1 MKLNEN
7 DITNAYL
14 ALKNH
19 VYYDNINLF
28 LKQRLSEFESVDGSE
43 FEQRLQTI
51 LSVFG
56 DADFESNEQL
66 IGWLDQIDFHLLPK
80 SIEPRKE
87 GNCEEESDKGLFI
100 SNVRESEGYDV
111 SKVNYFINAP
121 IELHILDALW
131 CLVVAPALEHSMS
144 KDSYGNRLSSQSLA
158 YSNKRTLSGNTS
170 VFRRYITQYNQWR
183 DQAIT
188 QATRI
193 FEGGDD
199 VALLSI
205 DLQSFYYHVNIDF
218 ENVKSKIKE
227 HYADKEY
234 WKTIAIQLTDI
245 LDYIFSVYA
254 DKIAPSFEI
263 THPDCFGKKGLP
275 IGLMSSAVLANWYLT
290 PFDKKIAEEVR
301 PEYFGRYVDD
311 MIFVFKRPKI
321 AKQDSI
327 KNFIHK
333 YLKPIELN
341 ASGKTYDIQVD
352 DNLLPIQ
359 QQKVILQFY
368 DKKHGKAGL
377 DLFRQEL
384 DERSSA
390 FRFLPE
396 EHMDKDLDRFAY
408 DIIYKGSANKFRS
421 IVGLR
426 EDETELAKYLA
437 SQITAHRLCRVNRN
451 QNVVPQLKR
460 FLKGINALQFSR
472 LWEKIYQYAIITQKY
487 KFATQIY
494 TYIRKQF
501 ESINCIDEQNNI
513 HEHLSNKIKDDF
525 EIYNDLSLG
534 LTVGLLD
541 LAKLPKDILDFDF
554 NLFGEDCIVS
564 DSKNLT
570 KIAPY
575 HSKVHQYA
583 VHFRNANLIRH
594 HLVAWPLMNYSG
606 FGGDLTL
613 EIESLENN
621 SNTIDELKLKFSP
634 RFIHFDEW
642 QLFHLN
648 TSFVSDGNFLN
659 CLRETKSEYE
669 KKYQALPF
677 LVTDNH
683 VENGNPCK
691 NTIYFEN
698 DKNKDKLKLAIANI
712 NVKDSDIEG
721 AINRSKSPNLSYERQ
736 MQIYDVLNSA
746 VREKAD
752 LLILPELSVAVSW
765 LPFIVSY
772 ARRSQLGIVL
782 GLEHWIADGV
792 AYNLLVEIMP
802 YKVDDKYKSC
812 VVIPRLKNY
821 YAPAEVELL
830 ESLRIKKPKSDR
842 VHQYHSINWRGVSFA
857 SYNCFELADIKHR
870 ALFKSE
876 IDLLI
881 ACVWNKDT
889 NYYQHVLESAVR
901 DLHCYAVQV
910 NTSQFGSYVLQ
921 PSRTETRVKL
931 AVQGGD
937 NISILTTTI
946 DINKLRS
953 FQFKSKPN
961 GNTEYKPLP
970 PGYDCEAVINRAKRK
985 RML

>member
-1 MKLNEN
+1 MILNEN

-19 VYYDNINLF
+19 VYYDNMNLF
-28 LKQRLSEFESVDGSE
+28 LKQRLSEFEDNDVSE
-43 FEQRLQTI
+43 IEERLQTI
-51 LSVFG
+51 LSVLNE
-56 DADFESNEQL
+56 ADFKSNEQFTE
-66 IGWLDQIDFHLLPK
+66 WLSKIDFHLLPK
-80 SIEPRKE
+80 SISSKKE
-87 GNCEEESDKGLFI
+87 NDVVDETSNGLFI
-100 SNVRESEGYDV
+100 SNVRESDGYEV
-111 SKVNYFINAP
+111 SKVNYFISAP

-131 CLVVAPALEHSMS
+131 CLVVAPALERPMS

-158 YSNKRTLSGNTS
+158 YLDKRTLNGNTS

-193 FEGGDD
+193 FDGGDD

-227 HYADKEY
+227 HYADNNS
-234 WKTIAIQLTDI
+234 WITIANRLTEM
-245 LDYIFSVYA
+245 LDYIFSIYTH
-254 DKIAPSFEI
+254 KISPSFKL
-263 THPDCFGKKGLP
+263 THSDCSDKKGLP
-275 IGLMSSAVLANWYLT
+275 IGLMSSSVLANWYLT
-290 PFDKKIAEEVR
+290 PFDNDITDEVR

-321 AKQDSI
+321 DKQDSI
-327 KNFIHK
+327 KNFILK
-333 YLKPIELN
+333 YLKPIKPHN
-341 ASGKTYDIQVD
+341 SGKAYVINVG

-359 QQKVILQFY
+359 QEKVILQFY

-390 FRFLPE
+390 FRFLPD

-408 DIIYKGSANKFRS
+408 DIVYKGSANKFRS
-421 IVGLR
+421 IIGLR
-426 EDETELAKYLA
+426 ENEIELTKYLS
-437 SQITAHRLCRVNRN
+437 SQITAHRLCRIDRN

-460 FLKGINALQFSR
+460 FVKGINALEFSR

-487 KFATQIY
+487 KFASEIY
-494 TYIRKQF
+494 IYIKKLF
-501 ESINCIDEQNNI
+501 GAINSYNE
-513 HEHLSNKIKDDF
+513 ELTKKIKEDL
-525 EIYNDLSLG
+525 ELYNDLSLG

-541 LAKLPKDILDFDF
+541 LAKLPKAIWDFDF
-554 NLFGEDCIVS
+554 KLIGEDCIVS

-575 HSKVHQYA
+575 HSKVHKYA
-583 VHFRNANLIRH
+583 AHFRNANLIRH
-594 HLVAWPLMNYSG
+594 HLVAWPLMNYSAYA
-606 FGGDLTL
+606 GDLTL
-613 EIESLENN
+613 EIESLKNN
-621 SNTIDELKLKFSP
+621 SNKIDERKLKFSP
-634 RFIHFDEW
+634 RFIHFEEW

-648 TSFVSDGNFLN
+648 VSFNHDGDFLSY
-659 CLRETKSEYE
+659 LKETKSKYE
-669 KKYQALPF
+669 ENHQALPF
-677 LVTDNH
+677 NVTNNH
-683 VENGNPCK
+683 AESGDPCK
-691 NTIYFEN
+691 SSIHFE
-698 DKNKDKLKLAIANI
+698 DEKNKDKLKLAIANI
-712 NVKDSDIEG
+712 NVNDSDIEG
-721 AINRSKSPNLSYERQ
+721 AINQSKSPNLSYERQ
-736 MQIYDVLNSA
+736 MKIYDILNSA

-752 LLILPELSVAVSW
+752 LLVLPELSVPVSW

-782 GLEHWIADGV
+782 GLEHWLAEGV
-792 AYNLLVEIMP
+792 AYNLLVEVMP

-821 YAPAEVELL
+821 YAPAEIEML
-830 ESLRIKKPKSDR
+830 ESLRIEKPSKDR
-842 VHQYHSINWRGVSFA
+842 SHHYHSVHWKGVSFA

-889 NYYQHVLESAVR
+889 NYYQHILESAVR
-901 DLHCYAVQV
+901 DLYCYVVQV

-931 AVQGGD
+931 AIQGGD

-961 GNTEYKPLP
+961 GDTEYKPLP